1 METTTFEEPAFLN
14 NNRNLLVTHIY
25 YEFPE
30 VRNAISSKSYST
42 LDDIKRA
49 ERPIGEEYRV
59 EKIKLCTNNN
69 YMYALF
75 TANFIK
81 VYHINSINTAP
92 AFFATDLNYL

>member
-1 METTTFEEPAFLN
+1 MATTTFQGPDFLN
-14 NNRNLLVTHIY
+14 NNINLLVTHIY

-30 VRNAISSKSYST
+30 VRDEILEKSYST

-49 ERPIGEEYRV
+49 ERPIDEEYRV
-59 EKIKLCTNNN
+59 EKIKLRSNDD

-81 VYHINSINTAP
+81 VYHINSISTTP
-92 AFFATDLNYL
+92 AFFATDLIYL